1 MALKIAISGFSGCGN
16 TTVSKLVAER
26 LRCKFLNYTLRNL
39 AVDMGKPFAEV
50 QQQAEIDPSLDY
62 AVDKKQAV
70 FSASSKR
77 VVVGSRLACW
87 LDDRRVLSKLAVRK
101 KPVFDLKVW
110 LDAPLKI
117 RAERIAKREDKDPSA
132 VLVQT
137 RKRDSANARRYKKLY
152 GIDVAKHS
160 RFFKLG
166 VSGISAE
173 EAADRIV
180 EKVKQSK

>member
-101 KPVFDLKVW
+101 KPK
-110 LDAPLKI
+110 
-117 RAERIAKREDKDPSA
+117 ESPSA
-132 VLVQT
+132 RT
-137 RKRDSANARRYKKLY
+137 RTRRRSWCKPGNATLPTPGATRSSTALTSPSTPGSSNLACLGFPRRKP
-152 GIDVAKHS
+152 
-160 RFFKLG
+160 RT
-166 VSGISAE
+166 E
-173 EAADRIV
+173 
-180 EKVKQSK
+180 